1 MQNTDAVLDI
11 YRKRGT
17 KGLPLERVY
26 RQLFNP
32 DYYLRAYGKIYRNAG
47 AMTKGTTGETVDGM
61 DMQRIHNIIGFLKAD
76 CYGWTPVRRT
86 EIPKA
91 NGKTRPLG
99 IPTWSDKLLQEVLRM
114 QLQPYFEQ
122 RFSSTSHGF
131 RPQRSCH
138 SALRQIQKHWKGTV
152 WFIEGDIKG
161 CFDNIDHT
169 ILLEIIKRDI
179 HDDRL
184 IKLLAGLLK
193 AGYMENWR
201 YFDSFNGT
209 PQGGILSPLLANVYL
224 NELDK
229 FVEDMLIP
237 LYTRGEKRQRNPEHD
252 RIRGLI
258 TTARSNGNLL
268 EVKRLI
274 QHRRTL
280 PSVAVSD
287 PDYRRLRYVR
297 YADDFLLGFVGPR
310 TEAEAIRKDIGEF
323 LERIKL
329 TLSLEK
335 TLITH
340 ALDGSAKFLG
350 YEVTTV
356 RNGDLIAK
364 DGRRASNGRI
374 ILLMPSRVV
383 SKYRNLYSKGG
394 KTIHRTELLA
404 DTDYTILQR
413 YQAVLAGVY
422 NFYCMATNVSK
433 RMQPVK
439 WILETSLCK
448 TLASKY
454 RVSVNTI
461 RSRYRVVNAEPV
473 TYRVVIDR
481 TDKEPLIATFGGIRL
496 ERKPEGLGTTDFL
509 HEQAWFGPG
518 GNRSEVVQRLLAGKC
533 ELCETTDGP
542 FQVHHVRKLADLNQ
556 PGRRPKAPW
565 EQIMSARKRK
575 TLVVCTPCHRAIH
588 TGQYDGPEL

>member
-1 MQNTDAVLDI
+1 MRNADTVLDI
-11 YRKRGT
+11 HRKRGT

-32 DYYLRAYGKIYRNAG
+32 EYYLRAYGKIYRNAG
-47 AMTKGTTGETVDGM
+47 AMTKGTTEETVDGM
-61 DMQRIHNIIGFLKAD
+61 DMQRIHNIIGFLKAER
-76 CYGWTPVRRT
+76 YGWTPVRRK

-91 NGKTRPLG
+91 NGKSRPLG
-99 IPTWSDKLLQEVLRM
+99 IPTWSDKLLQEVLRT
-114 QLQPYFEQ
+114 LLEPYYEQ
-122 RFSSTSHGF
+122 QFSPTSHGF

-138 SALRQIQKHWKGTV
+138 SALRQVQTQWKGTV

-161 CFDNIDHT
+161 CFDNIDHSV
-169 ILLEIIKRDI
+169 LLAIIRRNI
-179 HDDRL
+179 HDGRL
-184 IKLLAGLLK
+184 VKLLAGLLK
-193 AGYMENWR
+193 AGYMEDWR
-201 YFDSFNGT
+201 YFDSLSGT
-209 PQGGILSPLLANVYL
+209 PQGGILSPLLANIYL
-224 NELDK
+224 NELDR
-229 FVEDMLIP
+229 FVEDTLIP
-237 LYTRGEKRQRNPEHD
+237 LYTRGDTRRKNPDHD
-252 RIRGLI
+252 RIRGLLA
-258 TTARSNGNLL
+258 TARNNGNHRKVQLL
-268 EVKRLI
+268 K
-274 QHRRTL
+274 QYRRTL

-297 YADDFLLGFVGPR
+297 YADDFLLGFVGPK
-310 TEAEAIRKDIGEF
+310 TEAEAIRKDIGAF
-323 LERIKL
+323 LDQIKL

-356 RNGDLIAK
+356 RDGNLIAK
-364 DGRRASNGRI
+364 DGRRACNGRI
-374 ILLMPSRVV
+374 ALLMPAKVV

-394 KTIHRTELLA
+394 KVIHRTELLP

-448 TLASKY
+448 TLAGKY
-454 RVSVNTI
+454 RVSVNMI
-461 RSRYRVVNAEPV
+461 QSRYKVVNATPV

-481 TDKEPLIATFGGIRL
+481 PDKEPLIATFGGIHF
-496 ERKPEGLGTTDFL
+496 ERNPEGLGTADLPPELT
-509 HEQAWFGPG
+509 WFRPG
-518 GNRSEVVQRLLAGKC
+518 GQRSEVVQRLLAGKC
-533 ELCETTDGP
+533 ELCDTTAGP
-542 FQVHHVRKLADLNQ
+542 FQVHHVRKLADLRQ
-556 PGRRPKAPW
+556 SGRRPKARW

-575 TLVVCTPCHRAIH
+575 TLVVCKPCHKAIH
-588 TGQYDGPEL
+588 AGQYDGPEL